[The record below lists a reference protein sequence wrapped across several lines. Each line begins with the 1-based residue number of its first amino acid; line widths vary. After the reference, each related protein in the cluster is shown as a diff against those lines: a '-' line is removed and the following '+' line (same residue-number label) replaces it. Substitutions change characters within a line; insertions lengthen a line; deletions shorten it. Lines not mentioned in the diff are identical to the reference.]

1 MKPAFL
7 MCLLAASMF
16 AQEGTG
22 PFPAILEKDPG
33 LPTHTIYR
41 PQDLSKLKGQK
52 LPIIA
57 WGEGGCANNG
67 LAHRNFLMEIASYG
81 YLTVAIGPPEAP
93 APGAARGPQA
103 AAGPATKSS
112 QLIDGINWALGENK
126 RKGSAYEGKLD
137 PDKIAVMGMSAAE
150 FRRTPSPPIRVSNWS
165 ASGTAAS

>member
-1 MKPAFL
+1 MKIAYLLGF
-7 MCLLAASMF
+7 LAATLA

-22 PFPAILEKDPG
+22 PFPAILEKDPA

-81 YLTVAIGPPEAP
+81 YLAVAIGPPEAP
-93 APGAARGPQA
+93 APGAGRG
-103 AAGPATKSS
+103 AG
-112 QLIDGINWALGENK
+112 
-126 RKGSAYEGKLD
+126 
-137 PDKIAVMGMSAAE
+137 
-150 FRRTPSPPIRVSNWS
+150 
-165 ASGTAAS
+165 